1 MALDTEQFNA
11 DQKDMILE
19 IIQNTT
25 SDEEIRD
32 ALSDFHAGDIA
43 DAIEELDMETRIRLY
58 DILGLEQTSEI
69 ISYLDNI
76 STYLEELPLEQAA
89 EILGSMDAED
99 AVAALEDIESENTQE
114 ELLSLMDE
122 ESAEDVRLIQSFEED
137 EIGYLMT
144 TNYVAISED
153 FTVKKAMRA
162 LVEQAKEND
171 NIGTIY
177 VVDKDGKYDGAI
189 DLKDLIIAR
198 DFTPLD
204 DIISREYP
212 SIGSKEKISESIE
225 RLKDYAEDSIPV
237 LNDENEIIGVITS
250 ENLVDAVDDE
260 MSDDYA
266 KLAGLSSE
274 EDLDEPLLESIKK
287 RLPWLLLLLG
297 LGLVVSSVVGI
308 FEKIVA
314 ELSIVICFQSLI
326 LGMAGNTG
334 TQSLAVTIRVLMD
347 EGVAGREK
355 LKLISKEIRIGA
367 ANGFLVGLISFGF
380 VGGYLLL
387 TKNLP
392 MEQVLLVAGCVALS
406 LLVAMVI
413 SGFVG
418 TIIPIFF
425 HKIKIDPA
433 VASGPLITTI
443 NDLAAVIAYY
453 GLVGL
458 LLSGIRI
465 G

>member
-1 MALDTEQFNA
+1 MERELLNIDLTQT
-11 DQKDMILE
+11 ILE
-19 IIQNTT
+19 IIQNSGT
-25 SDEEIRD
+25 DEEIRE
-32 ALSDFHAGDIA
+32 ALFDYHANDIA
-43 DAIEELDMETRIRLY
+43 DALEELDTEARMRLY
-58 DILGLEQTSEI
+58 DILDVETVSEI
-69 ISYLDNI
+69 ISYLDDA
-76 STYLEELPLEQAA
+76 STYLEELPREQAA
-89 EILGSMDAED
+89 EILENMDAED
-99 AVAALEDIESENTQE
+99 AVAVLEDIESENTQE
-114 ELLSLMDE
+114 ELLSLMDS
-122 ESAEDVRLIQSFEED
+122 ESAQDVRLIQSFEED

-144 TNYVAISED
+144 TNYVVIPED

-177 VVDKDGKYDGAI
+177 VTDKEGKYNGAI

-204 DIISREYP
+204 DIISRSYP
-212 SIGSKEKISESIE
+212 SINGDEKISQSIE

-250 ENLVDAVDDE
+250 ENLIDAVDDE
-260 MSDDYA
+260 MGDDYA
-266 KLAGLSSE
+266 KLAGLASE
-274 EDLDEPLLESIKK
+274 EDLDEPLSASIKK

-308 FEKIVA
+308 FEELVA
-314 ELSIVICFQSLI
+314 ELSVVICFQSLI

-347 EGVAGREK
+347 EAVEGAEK
-355 LKLISKEIRIGA
+355 FRLITKEIRVGA
-367 ANGFLVGLISFGF
+367 ANGLLTGLISFGF
-380 VGGYLLL
+380 VGVYLFL
-387 TKNLP
+387 TKDIP
-392 MEQVLLVAGCVALS
+392 FEQGLMVAGCVALS
-406 LLVAMVI
+406 MFLSMVI
-413 SGFVG
+413 AGFVG

-425 HKIKIDPA
+425 HKIKVDPA

-443 NDLAAVIAYY
+443 NDLAAVVAYY
-453 GLVGL
+453 GLVSI
-458 LLSGIRI
+458 LLSGINL